1 MESDVIEKRRA
12 MFFFDKRIL
21 YIILAVCVVSS
32 LVGYMSDFESLK
44 ALIFS
49 VPGVLIAI
57 TFHEY
62 AHAFAAYKL
71 GDDTAREQ
79 GRLTLNPLKHVD
91 PFGLIMFLFIG
102 IGWGRPVQVDG
113 RNIKRTISYK
123 KAEALVA
130 FAGPLANFITAILF
144 TVIYALLIKFN
155 VFASAGVRGAEIIA
169 SILLYTI
176 ILNIGFGVF
185 NLIPLPPLDGSK
197 ILKAFLPYNANRWF
211 EENEKIFYIIF
222 IVLWITG
229 IAERIVF
236 PIRTALYTGIVELVA
251 RIFGI

>member
-1 MESDVIEKRRA
+1 
-12 MFFFDKRIL
+12 MFFFDKRII
-21 YIILAVCVVSS
+21 YIILAICVVSS

-44 ALIFS
+44 ALLFS
-49 VPGVLIAI
+49 IPGVLIAM

-62 AHAFAAYKL
+62 AHAFTAYKL
-71 GDDTAREQ
+71 GDDTARNQ

-102 IGWGRPVQVDG
+102 IGWGKPVQVDG
-113 RNIKRTISYK
+113 RNLKRTISYK

-144 TVIYALLIKFN
+144 TVLYALLVKFN
-155 VFASAGVRGAEIIA
+155 VLTISGGRSTEIVG
-169 SILLYTI
+169 SIILYTI

-222 IVLWITG
+222 IIMWITG
-229 IAERIVF
+229 IAERIVI
-236 PIRTALYTGIVELVA
+236 PIRSMLYSGIVELVA

>member
-1 MESDVIEKRRA
+1 
-12 MFFFDKRIL
+12 MFFFDKRTI
-21 YIILAVCVVSS
+21 YIILLICVVFS
-32 LVGYMSDFESLK
+32 LVGYISDLEALK
-44 ALIFS
+44 TLLFC
-49 VPGVLIAI
+49 VPGVLIAM

-62 AHAFAAYKL
+62 AHAFTAYKL
-71 GDDTAREQ
+71 GDDTARNQ

-102 IGWGRPVQVDG
+102 IGWGKPVQVDG
-113 RNIKRTISYK
+113 RNLKRTISYK

-130 FAGPLANFITAILF
+130 FAGPLANFIIAILF
-144 TVIYALLIKFN
+144 TVLYAILIKFN
-155 VFASAGVRGAEIIA
+155 VLTISGGRSTEIIG
-169 SILLYTI
+169 SIILYTI
-176 ILNIGFGVF
+176 TLNIGFGVF

-222 IVLWITG
+222 IILWITG
-229 IAERIVF
+229 IAERIIF
-236 PIRTALYTGIVELVA
+236 PIRNSIYTGIVELVA

>member
-1 MESDVIEKRRA
+1 
-12 MFFFDKRIL
+12 MFFFDKRII
-21 YIILAVCVVSS
+21 YIILAICVVSS

-44 ALIFS
+44 ALLFS
-49 VPGVLIAI
+49 IPGVLIAM

-62 AHAFAAYKL
+62 AHAFTAYKL
-71 GDDTAREQ
+71 GDDTARSQ
-79 GRLTLNPLKHVD
+79 GRLTLNPLKHID

-102 IGWGRPVQVDG
+102 IGWGKPVQVDG
-113 RNIKRTISYK
+113 RNLKRTISYK

-144 TVIYALLIKFN
+144 TVLYALLVKFN
-155 VFASAGVRGAEIIA
+155 VLTISGGRSTEIFG
-169 SILLYTI
+169 SIILYTI

-229 IAERIVF
+229 IAERIVI
-236 PIRTALYTGIVELVA
+236 PIRSLLYSGIVELVA